1 MKIDKACILIIN
13 GGSST
18 IKFALY
24 TADKTLT
31 HLFHGK
37 IDRIELTDSTLTYNV
52 EGENQKNTLPI
63 HASDNKMAS
72 TYLMNW
78 LEKQVEF
85 ASVKAVAHR
94 IVHGMHHT
102 ESERITPE
110 LLDELRQIIP
120 YDPDHLPNEI

>member
-1 MKIDKACILIIN
+1 MVVRLLSSLHYMQLI
-13 GGSST
+13 
-18 IKFALY
+18 
-24 TADKTLT
+24 TLT

-37 IDRIELTDSTLTYNV
+37 IDRIGLTDSTLTYNV
-52 EGENQKNTLPI
+52 ESENQKNTLPI
-63 HASDNKMAS
+63 HASDYKMAS

-102 ESERITPE
+102 EPEYITHE
-110 LLDELRQIIP
+110 LLDELR
-120 YDPDHLPNEI
+120 